1 MLMNRQPTNYGANI
15 SWLVT
20 ECSQLFNESLLRNDV
35 DFFFVWKMRPLSST
49 IQCKH
54 NFNFHSVR
62 VLHLH
67 QYRRKVVLIEFSNIW
82 KISEMINEQKK
93 NIFMRECLSNSYRGA
108 ICMFLISFVL
118 FFVENQLWFRLRK
131 KRFAFVLVALLPS
144 SLPTQERIAY
154 HWKILQK
161 KDTK

>member
-93 NIFMRECLSNSYRGA
+93 T
-108 ICMFLISFVL
+108 FLCGSVCPILIV
-118 FFVENQLWFRLRK
+118 V
-131 KRFAFVLVALLPS
+131 RFACFWFLLFCFS
-144 SLPTQERIAY
+144 SKTNCDSGWEKKDLHLFSLRYFLRRYQPKNGLHIIE
-154 HWKILQK
+154 KFFK